1 MHNLDE
7 TLQPIFKLKGSL
19 FTLTIMQI
27 LRNDMAEF
35 TKQLAELI
43 KKSANF
49 LQHAPIV
56 IDLSELGDDIDTFD
70 LSAVG
75 AELRT
80 QGLIPVGVRGVSD
93 RFKDKVI
100 ASGMALLA
108 NHGGHMDD
116 GKFHNQNTKGSTG
129 KSAKTTTTTTN
140 VKSSKSKLITQSVR
154 SGQQVYAEGGDLII
168 LGSVSPGAEI
178 LADGHIH
185 VYGYLRG
192 RVLAGVMGDI
202 SARIFCKS
210 LEAELISVAGRYLVS
225 ENIQQFKKSQHP
237 MQIYLENDQL
247 KITAV

>member
-27 LRNDMAEF
+27 LRNDIAEF
-35 TKQLAELI
+35 NKQLADLI

-56 IDLSELGDDIDTFD
+56 IDLSELGDDLDTLD
-70 LSAVG
+70 LSGVVA
-75 AELRT
+75 ALRM
-80 QGLIPVGVRGVSD
+80 QGLIPVGVRGVSE
-93 RFKDKVI
+93 RCKEKVL
-100 ASGMALLA
+100 ASGLALLA
-108 NHGGHMDD
+108 HHGGQMVDSKHQR
-116 GKFHNQNTKGSTG
+116 QNTKEPAG
-129 KSAKTTTTTTN
+129 KTVNTAAGKTT
-140 VKSSKSKLITQSVR
+140 KSKLITQSVR

-192 RVLAGVMGDI
+192 RVLAGVMGDV

-210 LEAELISVAGRYLVS
+210 LEAELISIAGRYLVS
-225 ENIQQFKKSQHP
+225 ENIQQFKKSHHP
-237 MQIYLENDQL
+237 MQICLENDQL
-247 KITAV
+247 KFTTV